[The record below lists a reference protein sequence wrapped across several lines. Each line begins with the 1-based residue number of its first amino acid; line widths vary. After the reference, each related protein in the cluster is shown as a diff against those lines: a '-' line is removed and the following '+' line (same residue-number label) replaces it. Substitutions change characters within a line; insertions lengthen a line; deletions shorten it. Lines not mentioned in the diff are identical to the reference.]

1 VINVFLRKAAP
12 ASRSSWFSGWGDV
25 TEPLNMALVVMV
37 VIVWGM
43 AFVTLEHVKRLMP
56 AFLLSQES
64 KDKYR
69 IVR

>member
-1 VINVFLRKAAP
+1 MFLRKAP
-12 ASRSSWFSGWGDV
+12 TSTSSWFSGWGDV

-43 AFVTLEHVKRLMP
+43 AFVNFEHVKRLMP
-56 AFLLSQES
+56 AFLLSQEA
-64 KDKYR
+64 KDKYS

>member
-12 ASRSSWFSGWGDV
+12 TSTSSWLSGWGDV

-43 AFVTLEHVKRLMP
+43 AFVNFEHVKRLMP
-56 AFLLSQES
+56 AFLLSHEA
-64 KDKYR
+64 KDRYS